1 MKTPF
6 TKTTDAKNVY
16 FFYMQTHVPNMKK
29 IVKFADVFLGA
40 LK

>member
-1 MKTPF
+1 MSKTYLF
-6 TKTTDAKNVY
+6 L
-16 FFYMQTHVPNMKK
+16 MQTHVPNTKT